1 MQGILK
7 QLKLRRQDEK
17 NYKFL
22 YKFVGWN
29 LEPQDQP
36 EVSLS
41 DIEKALDIDF
51 LKENYENE
59 DSFMK
64 FEETMNL
71 TTEER

>member
-1 MQGILK
+1 M
-7 QLKLRRQDEK
+7 
-17 NYKFL
+17 
-22 YKFVGWN
+22 
-29 LEPQDQP
+29 EPQDQP